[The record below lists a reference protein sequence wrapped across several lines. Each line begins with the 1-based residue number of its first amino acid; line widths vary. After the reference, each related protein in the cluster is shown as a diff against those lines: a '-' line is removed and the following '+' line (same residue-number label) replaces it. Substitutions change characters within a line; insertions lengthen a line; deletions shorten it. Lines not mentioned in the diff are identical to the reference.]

1 MAEFDLIEII
11 KKRCSRSRADVRLGI
26 GDDAAVVTVPV
37 DHDLVVCTD
46 TMVAGVHFP
55 LDTDPADI
63 GWKALAVNLSDL
75 AAMGA
80 QPAWATLALTLPD
93 AKPEFVARFAD
104 GFAKLASEHMVD
116 LIGGDTTRG
125 PLTITVTA
133 HGLVP
138 NGMSLRRAGA
148 RVGDIVFVTG
158 TLGDAAGGLRCL
170 LEQIAGSPTAVS
182 RVELDSSSSRLA
194 PGSGNSENAKA
205 KDAAVDSPAA
215 ADVLIAR
222 LNRPQPRVAAGIA
235 LRGLASACIDI
246 SDGLLADLGHV
257 AKASSVGF
265 EIGEACLPA
274 TPALFDRFDGETCRH
289 FQLSGGDDYELAFTI
304 AEADID
310 SMRDAMARVFCRV
323 SRIGRVIAESG
334 VHVLDRNGE
343 RRNAVEKGW
352 EHFK

>member
-11 KKRCSRSRADVRLGI
+11 KQRCSRSRADVRLGI
-26 GDDAAVVTVPV
+26 GDDAAVVSVPV

-63 GWKALAVNLSDL
+63 GWKSLAVNLSDL

-93 AKPEFVARFAD
+93 ANTEFVARFAD
-104 GFAKLASEHMVD
+104 GFAELAAEHKVD

-125 PLTITVTA
+125 PLTVTVTA

-138 NGMSLRRAGA
+138 SGCALRRAGA
-148 RVGDIVFVTG
+148 QVGDAVFVTG
-158 TLGDAAGGLRCL
+158 TLGDAAAGLRCL
-170 LEQIAGSPTAVS
+170 QDQSAGSGVASS
-182 RVELDSSSSRLA
+182 RPQFHGSSSRRT
-194 PGSGNSENAKA
+194 PGSSDSAHENA
-205 KDAAVDSPAA
+205 DDSLVHSPIAE
-215 ADVLIAR
+215 DVLVAR
-222 LNRPQPRVAAGIA
+222 LNRPQPRVAASIA
-235 LRGLASACIDI
+235 LRGLATACIDI
-246 SDGLLADLGHV
+246 SDGLLADLTHI

-265 EIGEACLPA
+265 EIGEDCLPA
-274 TPALFDRFDGETCRH
+274 TTALFDRFDAESCREL
-289 FQLSGGDDYELAFTI
+289 QLSGGDDYELVFTI
-304 AEADID
+304 AEADVD
-310 SMRDAMARVFCRV
+310 KMLEAMARVQCRV
-323 SRIGRVIAESG
+323 SRIGRVIADLA

-343 RRNAVEKGW
+343 RVNAVEKGW